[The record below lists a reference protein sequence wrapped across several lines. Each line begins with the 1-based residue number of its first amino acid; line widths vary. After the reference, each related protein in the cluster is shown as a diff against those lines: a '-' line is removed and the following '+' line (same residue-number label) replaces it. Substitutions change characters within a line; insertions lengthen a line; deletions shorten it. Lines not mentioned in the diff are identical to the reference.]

1 MKNKTLFLSVFLLIA
16 IMSFQ
21 FISAAELELVK
32 VSDLKQGDVIV
43 DKNGNEVVVQTIA
56 TQTQTSKTLSQLINE
71 KVYGDGNTTNSLTGF
86 AIQTQET
93 LSVAQPKIIDSIKS
107 FFTGW
112 FK

>member
-1 MKNKTLFLSVFLLIA
+1 MINKKIFLSVFLLVVIL
-16 IMSFQ
+16 SVQ
-21 FISAAELELVK
+21 LISASELKLVK

-93 LSVAQPKIIDSIKS
+93 LSVAQPKIVEKIKS
-107 FFTGW
+107 FFSGW
-112 FK
+112 FQ